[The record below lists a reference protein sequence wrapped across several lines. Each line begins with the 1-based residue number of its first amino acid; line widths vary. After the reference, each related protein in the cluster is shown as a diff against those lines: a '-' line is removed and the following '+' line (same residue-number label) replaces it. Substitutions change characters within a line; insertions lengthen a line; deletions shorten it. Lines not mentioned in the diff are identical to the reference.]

1 MLIFLFSYIYLYI
14 HSYSDTNVEKRLYLC
29 NVESK
34 EMLSID
40 KEIMVKHYDILWSIR
55 YFIKYY
61 LVVKCGNISS
71 IMVLC

>member
-1 MLIFLFSYIYLYI
+1 MFFS
-14 HSYSDTNVEKRLYLC
+14 LYLC

-34 EMLSID
+34 EMLSND